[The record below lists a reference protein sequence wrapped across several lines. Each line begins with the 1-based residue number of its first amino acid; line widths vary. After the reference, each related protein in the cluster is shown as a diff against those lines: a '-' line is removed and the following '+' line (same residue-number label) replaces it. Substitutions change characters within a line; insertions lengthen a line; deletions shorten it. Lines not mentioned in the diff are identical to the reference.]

1 MKRLFLSLVAVVAL
15 ASLAVT
21 SPTQAASAPTKAAE
35 PSKPA
40 AAVVAAAAPAAAPAK
55 KVDYPQKGKLIT
67 MIEPH
72 AAGGATDRAAR
83 VLAPL
88 MEKELGTPIQIV
100 NRPGAATQV
109 GTAALAASKP
119 DGYTVGYVILP
130 NAITAYLDPE
140 RKATFTR
147 KSFAPIAVHF
157 GQPYL
162 MAVLTDSPYKT
173 MKDLVDAAKAKP
185 ESIKI
190 GTTGIM
196 GVGHLTILG
205 LEKAAGAKF
214 AAVHFDGAGPEG
226 VALLGGHIDVATLGV
241 VEVLPYFKAGKV
253 RILGIADKRESSYFP
268 GAKTMESQGYKVY
281 FSTVAGIVAPAGT
294 PREIVNV
301 ASGAIKRAMET
312 EEHKKRMEEMACP
325 ATFMDP
331 DEFAATW
338 AAAEEQLRPLM
349 EAAKQK

>member
-1 MKRLFLSLVAVVAL
+1 MKRPFLSLVAVVAL
-15 ASLAVT
+15 ASLAL
-21 SPTQAASAPTKAAE
+21 APSVPSKAAE
-35 PSKPA
+35 PSKPG
-40 AAVVAAAAPAAAPAK
+40 VSVAAAPAAAPAK

-88 MEKELGTPIQIV
+88 VEKELGSSVQIV

-119 DGYTVGYVILP
+119 DGYTVGYVVLP

-162 MAVLTDSPYKT
+162 MAVLADSPYKT
-173 MKDLVDAAKAKP
+173 MKDLVEAAKAKP
-185 ESIKI
+185 ESIKV

-205 LEKAAGAKF
+205 LEKTAGVKF
-214 AAVHFDGAGPEG
+214 AAVHFYGAGPEG

-241 VEVLPYFKAGKV
+241 VEVLPYFKAGQV
-253 RILGIADKRESSYFP
+253 RILGIADKRESSYLP
-268 GAKTMESQGYKVY
+268 GAKTMESQGHKVY

-294 PREIVNV
+294 PREIVDV
-301 ASGAIKRAMET
+301 VSAAIKRAMET
-312 EEHKKRMEEMACP
+312 GEHKKRMEEMACP
-325 ATFMDP
+325 ATYMDP

-338 AAAEEQLRPLM
+338 AEAEEQLRPLM

>member
-1 MKRLFLSLVAVVAL
+1 MKRSFQSIIAALAL
-15 ASLAVT
+15 ASLVLA
-21 SPTQAASAPTKAAE
+21 SSTQAASAPAT
-35 PSKPA
+35 
-40 AAVVAAAAPAAAPAK
+40 
-55 KVDYPQKGKLIT
+55 KVDYPLKGKTIT

-88 MEKELGTPIQIV
+88 MEKELGVPIQIV
-100 NRPGAATQV
+100 NKPGAATQV

-119 DGYTVGYVILP
+119 DGYTVGYVVLP

-147 KSFAPIAVHF
+147 KDFAPIAVHF

-162 MAVLTDSPYKT
+162 MAVQAESPYKT

-185 ESIKI
+185 ESIKV

-205 LEKAAGAKF
+205 LEKATGAKY
-214 AAVHFDGAGPEG
+214 AAVHFDGAGPEA

-253 RILGIADKRESSYFP
+253 RVLGIADKRESTYLP

-281 FSTVAGIVAPAGT
+281 FSTIAGIVAPVGT
-294 PREIVNV
+294 PREIVDV
-301 ASGAIKRAMET
+301 VSAAIKRAMET

-325 ATFMDP
+325 AIYMAP

-338 AAAEEQLRPLM
+338 ADAEEQLRPLM
-349 EAAKQK
+349 GAARPN

>member
-1 MKRLFLSLVAVVAL
+1 MKRLFSSLVALVAL
-15 ASLAVT
+15 ASLMVA
-21 SPTQAASAPTKAAE
+21 SPPPSKAAE
-35 PSKPA
+35 PTKFA
-40 AAVVAAAAPAAAPAK
+40 TTVAAASPAAAPAK
-55 KVDYPQKGKLIT
+55 KVDYPQKLIT

-88 MEKELGTPIQIV
+88 MEKELGGSIQIV

-119 DGYTVGYVILP
+119 DGYTIGYVVLP

-162 MAVLTDSPYKT
+162 LAVLADSPYKT

-185 ESIKI
+185 ESIKV
-190 GTTGIM
+190 GTTGLM
-196 GVGHLTILG
+196 GVGHLTLLG
-205 LEKAAGAKF
+205 LEKATGARF

-241 VEVLPYFKAGKV
+241 VEVLPYFKGGKV
-253 RILGIADKRESSYFP
+253 RILGIADRRESSYLP
-268 GAKTMESQGYKVY
+268 GGRTMESQGYKVY
-281 FSTVAGIVAPAGT
+281 FSTIAGIVAPVGT

-301 ASGAIKRAMET
+301 TSAAIKRAMET
-312 EEHKKRMEEMACP
+312 GEHKKRMEEMACP
-325 ATFMDP
+325 AIYMDP
-331 DEFAATW
+331 DEFATAW
-338 AAAEEQLRPLM
+338 AEAEEQLRPLM
-349 EAAKQK
+349 DAAKQK